1 MDLRRFLGME
11 RSIIAEMDF
20 QSSDEMIYRDRVTG
34 EIYSGRQAR
43 REIYERQS
51 RLMDSLRRRF

>member
-1 MDLRRFLGME
+1 ME